1 MSDNRFYD
9 CKGTSYCAPT
19 FLVGLCQELPLTPG
33 FFCQVWDLTELKNL
47 TSKIVDDILK
57 VLKEG
62 TLPEIK
68 VNLNECNSCKFS
80 LFCND
85 VL

>member
-1 MSDNRFYD
+1 MTVRAHHTVPLRSWW
-9 CKGTSYCAPT
+9 
-19 FLVGLCQELPLTPG
+19 GLCQELPLTPG

-47 TSKIVDDILK
+47 TRKIVDDILK